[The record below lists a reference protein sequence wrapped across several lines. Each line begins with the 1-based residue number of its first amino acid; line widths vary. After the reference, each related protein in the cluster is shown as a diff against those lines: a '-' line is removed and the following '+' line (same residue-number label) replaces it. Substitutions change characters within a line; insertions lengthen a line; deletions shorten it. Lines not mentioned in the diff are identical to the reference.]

1 MTRGRRRL
9 LVAVAA
15 VLASALVVVLL
26 DRYVVRAVVVSS
38 TSMEPTLV
46 VGDRLLVD
54 RRTDPASLRVGDL
67 VVVDSPWGERAEI
80 VKRVLGIPGQTVA
93 CCTDTGAVTIDGAPL
108 AEPWLAAGVRPSTI
122 TFSVTVTPEHLW
134 LMGDSR
140 DGSDDSRRHLGDP
153 GGGLVGFDRVVGKVW
168 MRYWPTQG
176 LGQLASASSGI
187 PGAMTDG

>member
-15 VLASALVVVLL
+15 LLALALVIVLL

-54 RRTDPASLRVGDL
+54 RRAGPASLRVGDV
-67 VVVDSPWGERAEI
+67 VVVDSPWGEGAEV

-93 CCTDTGAVTIDGAPL
+93 CCTDTGAVTIDGEPL
-108 AEPWLAAGVRPSTI
+108 AEPWLAAGLPI
-122 TFSVTVTPEHLW
+122 CYLQFEI
-134 LMGDSR
+134 G
-140 DGSDDSRRHLGDP
+140 
-153 GGGLVGFDRVVGKVW
+153 
-168 MRYWPTQG
+168 
-176 LGQLASASSGI
+176 
-187 PGAMTDG
+187 

>member
-15 VLASALVVVLL
+15 LLALALVIVLL

-54 RRTDPASLRVGDL
+54 RRAGPASLRVGDV
-67 VVVDSPWGERAEI
+67 VVVDSPWGEGAEV

-93 CCTDTGAVTIDGAPL
+93 CCTDTGAVSIDGEPL
-108 AEPWLAAGVRPSTI
+108 AEPWLAAGLQPSAT

-134 LMGDSR
+134 LMGDAR
-140 DGSDDSRRHLGDP
+140 DRSDDSRRHLGDP

-168 MRYWPTQG
+168 VRYWPTQR
-176 LGQLASASSGI
+176 LGQLASAPSGI
-187 PGAMTDG
+187 PGAMADG